1 VLTAQVGYVNGNSFE
16 QQIPIGPSNGFTPG
30 AVDRGQPNK
39 FFAGTNK
46 SVFQVAL
53 ASTTD
58 SLTWVVNGTSV
69 KIDSTL
75 PVCDGECVDTPT
87 GNVTAELD
95 AIAQQLSDVMTRAA
109 NVLASAKATSGKN
122 VSAATKRN
130 RTDAERAKK
139 KAEDYSVQAKTL
151 TIQFPQVIKTC
162 PQAPAYCETVDRQYA
177 IESLKGLYANQRNST
192 QRTIARAY
200 FRNTGK
206 TSRKDSLVKQA
217 KDLEQQGLAALAKLP
232 RFETQCK

>member
-1 VLTAQVGYVNGNSFE
+1 VNGS
-16 QQIPIGPSNGFTPG
+16 
-30 AVDRGQPNK
+30 
-39 FFAGTNK
+39 
-46 SVFQVAL
+46 
-53 ASTTD
+53 
-58 SLTWVVNGTSV
+58 SV
-69 KIDSTL
+69 KIDNTL

-109 NVLASAKATSGKN
+109 NVLASAKATSDKN
-122 VSAATKRN
+122 VSKATKRN

-139 KAEDYSVQAKTL
+139 KAEDYTALAKTL